1 MPSRKDPVREV
12 SHVVV
17 YAMFYFAPLFLG
29 FGFLLQALVG
39 NFAGMTLANLAAAL
53 FANWLA
59 LKIYRQ
65 MSLEAIGL
73 CWNRA
78 SADNFALGLLGGVG
92 AACAAIAP
100 ALLTGAAHFT
110 QTTGEKPTIGAA
122 IFLAVFL
129 LVGSAAEEILF
140 RGFGFQTL
148 LGAFGDPP
156 SIATCAILFGLLHLE
171 NPGANWLGI
180 ANTIGFGA
188 IFGYAFLRSR
198 DLWLPIGL
206 HFGWNFTLPLFGEK
220 VSGLTMNV
228 TGYEM
233 SWTAGALWSGGAYG
247 PEASLLATAV
257 LVLLFFYVRKAPAR
271 RQSSPL
277 TDPPMES
284 AVCEPPL
291 PLPSR

>member
-1 MPSRKDPVREV
+1 MPSRKDPVREI

-17 YAMFYFAPLFLG
+17 YAVFYITPLILG
-29 FGFLLQALVG
+29 FGFLMQNLAG
-39 NFAGMTLANLAAAL
+39 NLAGMTLANLAAAL

-59 LKIYRQ
+59 LKIYRE
-65 MSLEAIGL
+65 MGVTAIGL
-73 CWNRA
+73 WWNRA
-78 SADNFALGLLGGVG
+78 SADNFALGLLGGMG
-92 AACAAIAP
+92 AACVVLGP
-100 ALLTGAAHFT
+100 ALLAGAAHIV
-110 QTTGEKPTIGAA
+110 QTPAEQPTVGAG

-148 LGAFGDPP
+148 LAAFGEWP
-156 SIATCAILFGLLHLE
+156 SIAVCAILFGALHLG

-180 ANTIGFGA
+180 ANTMGFGA
-188 IFGYAFLRSR
+188 VFGYAFLRSR

-257 LVLLFFYVRKAPAR
+257 LVLLFLYVRRAPAR
-271 RQSSPL
+271 RQPSPL
-277 TDPPMES
+277 TDPPVES

-291 PLPSR
+291 HLPS

>member
-1 MPSRKDPVREV
+1 MPSRKDPVREI

-17 YAMFYFAPLFLG
+17 YAVFYLTPLLFG
-29 FGFLLQALVG
+29 FGFLMQSLLG
-39 NFAGMTLANLAAAL
+39 NLAGMTLANLAAAL

-59 LKIYRQ
+59 LKIYTG
-65 MSLEAIGL
+65 MGVAAIGL
-73 CWNRA
+73 WWNRA
-78 SADNFALGLLGGVG
+78 SADNFALGLLGGIG
-92 AACAAIAP
+92 AAAAVLAP
-100 ALLTGAAHFT
+100 ALLLGEAHFT
-110 QTTGEKPTIGAA
+110 PTPAEHPTIWAA

-140 RGFGFQTL
+140 RGFAFQTL
-148 LGAFGDPP
+148 LPLLGNA
-156 SIATCAILFGLLHLE
+156 SSVTLCAILFGLLHLG
-171 NPGANWLGI
+171 NPGATWLGI

-206 HFGWNFTLPLFGEK
+206 HFGWNFTLPLFGEN
-220 VSGLTMNV
+220 VSGLTMKV

-257 LVLLFFYVRKAPAR
+257 LVLLFLYVRRTPAR

-277 TDPPMES
+277 TDPPTES
-284 AVCEPPL
+284 VVCEPPL
-291 PLPSR
+291 PLPS

>member
-1 MPSRKDPVREV
+1 MPLRKDPVREI

-17 YAMFYFAPLFLG
+17 YAVFYLTPLFLG
-29 FGFLLQALVG
+29 FGFLLQALAG
-39 NFAGMTLANLAAAL
+39 NLAGMTLANLAAAL

-59 LKIYRQ
+59 LKIYRE
-65 MSLEAIGL
+65 MPVSAIGL
-73 CWNRA
+73 WWNRA
-78 SADNFALGLLGGVG
+78 SADNFSLGLLGGVG
-92 AACAAIAP
+92 AASVALGP
-100 ALLTGAAHFT
+100 ALLLGAAHIART
-110 QTTGEKPTIGAA
+110 PGERPTLGAA
-122 IFLAVFL
+122 VFLGVFL

-148 LGAFGDPP
+148 LGAFGDWP
-156 SIATCAILFGLLHLE
+156 SIAVCAILFGMLHLG

-188 IFGYAFLRSR
+188 VFGYAFLRSR

-247 PEASLLATAV
+247 PEASLLATVV
-257 LVLLFFYVRKAPAR
+257 LVLLFLYVRRTPAR

-277 TDPPMES
+277 TDLPVES

-291 PLPSR
+291 HLPS

>member
-1 MPSRKDPVREV
+1 MPPRKDPVREI

-17 YAMFYFAPLFLG
+17 YAVFYIAPLFLG
-29 FGFLLQALVG
+29 FGFLLQALMG
-39 NFAGMTLANLAAAL
+39 TFAGMTLASLAAAL

-59 LKIYRQ
+59 LKIYRE
-65 MSLEAIGL
+65 MRVTAIGL
-73 CWNRA
+73 WWNRA
-78 SADNFALGLLGGVG
+78 SADNFALGLLGGIG
-92 AACAAIAP
+92 AAAAALAP

-110 QTTGEKPTIGAA
+110 HTQGDRPTIWAA

-129 LVGSAAEEILF
+129 LVGSAGEEILF
-140 RGFGFQTL
+140 RGFGLQTL
-148 LGAFGDPP
+148 LGAFGEAP
-156 SIATCAILFGLLHLE
+156 SVAVCAILFGLLHLE

-188 IFGYAFLRSR
+188 VFGYAFLRSR

-247 PEASLLATAV
+247 PEASPLASAV
-257 LVLLFFYVRKAPAR
+257 LVLMFLYVRKAPAR

-277 TDPPMES
+277 TDPPVENV
-284 AVCEPPL
+284 VCEPPL
-291 PLPSR
+291 PLPS

>member
-1 MPSRKDPVREV
+1 MPSRKDPVREI

-17 YAMFYFAPLFLG
+17 YAVFYIAPLFLG
-29 FGFLLQALVG
+29 FGFLMQALAG
-39 NFAGMTLANLAAAL
+39 NFAGMTLANLASAL

-59 LKIYRQ
+59 LKIYRE
-65 MSLEAIGL
+65 MGVAAVGL
-73 CWNRA
+73 WWNRA
-78 SADNFALGLLGGVG
+78 SADNFALGLLGGMG
-92 AACAAIAP
+92 AACATLVP
-100 ALLTGAAHFT
+100 ALLVGAAHFT
-110 QTTGEKPTIGAA
+110 HAQGDHPTIGAA
-122 IFLAVFL
+122 IFLGVFL
-129 LVGSAAEEILF
+129 LVGSASEEILF

-148 LGAFGDPP
+148 LGAFGEAP
-156 SIATCAILFGLLHLE
+156 SVAVCAILFGLLHLG

-188 IFGYAFLRSR
+188 VFGYAFLRSR

-233 SWTAGALWSGGAYG
+233 SWNAGALWSGGAYG
-247 PEASLLATAV
+247 PEASPLATAV
-257 LVLLFFYVRKAPAR
+257 LVLLFLYVRRAPAR

-277 TDPPMES
+277 TDPPVENV
-284 AVCEPPL
+284 VCEPPL
-291 PLPSR
+291 SLPS

>member
-1 MPSRKDPVREV
+1 MPSRKDPVREI

-17 YAMFYFAPLFLG
+17 YAVFYVAPLFLG
-29 FGFLLQALVG
+29 FGFLMQALAG

-59 LKIYRQ
+59 LKIYRE
-65 MSLEAIGL
+65 MGVAAVGL
-73 CWNRA
+73 WWNRA
-78 SADNFALGLLGGVG
+78 SADNFALGLLGGMG
-92 AACAAIAP
+92 AACATLVP
-100 ALLTGAAHFT
+100 ALLVGAAHFT
-110 QTTGEKPTIGAA
+110 HAQGDRPTIGAA
-122 IFLAVFL
+122 IFLGVFL
-129 LVGSAAEEILF
+129 LVGSASEEILF

-148 LGAFGDPP
+148 LGAFGAAP
-156 SIATCAILFGLLHLE
+156 SVAICAILFGLLHLG

-188 IFGYAFLRSR
+188 VFGYAFLRSR

-206 HFGWNFTLPLFGEK
+206 HFAWNFTLPLFGEK

-247 PEASLLATAV
+247 PEASPLATAV
-257 LVLLFFYVRKAPAR
+257 LVLLFLYVRKAPAR

-277 TDPPMES
+277 TDPPVEN

-291 PLPSR
+291 PLPS

>member
-1 MPSRKDPVREV
+1 MPSRKDPVREI

-17 YAMFYFAPLFLG
+17 FAVLYITPLFLG
-29 FGFLLQALVG
+29 FGFLLQQLAGTL
-39 NFAGMTLANLAAAL
+39 AGMTLANLAAAL

-59 LKIYRQ
+59 LKIYRE
-65 MSLEAIGL
+65 MGVTAIGL
-73 CWNRA
+73 RWNRA

-92 AACAAIAP
+92 AACATLAP

-110 QTTGEKPTIGAA
+110 HRQGDRPTLGAA

-148 LGAFGDPP
+148 LRAFGEAA
-156 SIATCAILFGLLHLE
+156 SIAASGVLFGLLHME
-171 NPGANWLGI
+171 NPHANWLGI
-180 ANTIGFGA
+180 ANTMGFGA
-188 IFGYAFLRSR
+188 VFGCAFLRSR

-206 HFGWNFTLPLFGEK
+206 HFGWNFTLPLLGEK

-247 PEASLLATAV
+247 PEASPLATAV
-257 LVLLFFYVRKAPAR
+257 LVLLFLYIRRVPAR

-277 TDPPMES
+277 TDPPGEN

-291 PLPSR
+291 PLPS

>member
-1 MPSRKDPVREV
+1 MLSRKDPVREI

-17 YAMFYFAPLFLG
+17 YAVFYIAPLFLG
-29 FGFLLQALVG
+29 FGFLMQALAG

-59 LKIYRQ
+59 LKIYRE
-65 MSLEAIGL
+65 MGVAAIGL
-73 CWNRA
+73 WWNRA
-78 SADNFALGLLGGVG
+78 SADNFALGLLGGIG
-92 AACAAIAP
+92 AACATLLP
-100 ALLTGAAHFT
+100 ALLVGAAHFT
-110 QTTGEKPTIGAA
+110 HAQGDHPTIGAA
-122 IFLAVFL
+122 IFLGVFL
-129 LVGSAAEEILF
+129 LVGSASEEILF

-148 LGAFGDPP
+148 LGTFGEAP
-156 SIATCAILFGLLHLE
+156 SVAVCAILFGLLHLG

-188 IFGYAFLRSR
+188 VFGYAFLRSR

-220 VSGLTMNV
+220 VSGLTINV

-233 SWTAGALWSGGAYG
+233 TWNAGALWSGGAYG
-247 PEASLLATAV
+247 PEASPLATAV
-257 LVLLFFYVRKAPAR
+257 LVLLFLYVRRAPAR

-277 TDPPMES
+277 TDPPVENV
-284 AVCEPPL
+284 VCEPPL
-291 PLPSR
+291 PLPS

>member
-1 MPSRKDPVREV
+1 MPSRKDPVREI

-17 YAMFYFAPLFLG
+17 YAVFYLTPLLLG
-29 FGFLLQALVG
+29 FGFLMQALAG
-39 NFAGMTLANLAAAL
+39 TLAGMTLANLAAAL

-59 LKIYRQ
+59 LKIYRE
-65 MSLEAIGL
+65 MDVAAIGL
-73 CWNRA
+73 RWNRA
-78 SADNFALGLLGGVG
+78 SADNLALGLMGGVG
-92 AACAAIAP
+92 AACLALVPPLLLGVAHIATIP
-100 ALLTGAAHFT
+100 DGR
-110 QTTGEKPTIGAA
+110 PTIAA
-122 IFLAVFL
+122 AVFLSVFL

-140 RGFGFQTL
+140 RGFAFQTL
-148 LGAFGDPP
+148 IAAFGEWP
-156 SIATCAILFGLLHLE
+156 AVAVCAILFGLLHLG

-206 HFGWNFTLPLFGEK
+206 HFGWNFTLPLFGVK

-233 SWTAGALWSGGAYG
+233 SWTAGALWSGSAYG
-247 PEASLLATAV
+247 PEASLLATVV
-257 LVLLFFYVRKAPAR
+257 LVLLFLYVRKAPAR
-271 RQSSPL
+271 RQVSPL
-277 TDPPMES
+277 TDPSVES

-291 PLPSR
+291 SLPS